1 MTTATPRRPEDHGT
15 AQEAEHVDPAGSV
28 LTPASTELVSDDLEV
43 PGPTPV
49 LDDAEPAAAQT
60 NPVTGGAPT
69 SASPDPAPEVLIAPA
84 ARAGAPTPSA
94 QTPPEAAVEQEAQS
108 APGRRAARHAATQDD
123 PSTTAVR
130 RRSLFAREEE
140 AHREAAEQAEAA
152 QPSEASTAPGEPT
165 SVTSPA
171 EAAASAQDEDDD
183 APMTPVWPRRTPE
196 PRSEEDILLDGSVVV
211 GRPASRAAA
220 HWAGVLLSLI
230 LLPPAWFF
238 LHDAATHLVGATEA
252 YRFAI
257 TTRGVIELVVGC
269 LLLVLAL
276 WTARRSS
283 LGTFVVGAIT
293 LVAGL
298 PGLVAPG
305 PVDAALSPFLT
316 RLAEQSTLGKD
327 VATMIWS
334 DAVSGRFLAVGLA
347 LVMVGVAS
355 HSARRAGRRE
365 QEVIDRVRHVG

>member
-183 APMTPVWPRRTPE
+183 APMTPVWPRRT
-196 PRSEEDILLDGSVVV
+196 L
-211 GRPASRAAA
+211 SRAARRISSWTA
-220 HWAGVLLSLI
+220 RWSSGGRPHALRPTGPGCCSPSSCCRRPGSSSTTPPPTSWGPPRPTALPSPRAGSSSSSWAVS
-230 LLPPAWFF
+230 
-238 LHDAATHLVGATEA
+238 
-252 YRFAI
+252 
-257 TTRGVIELVVGC
+257 
-269 LLLVLAL
+269 LLVLAL

>member
-130 RRSLFAREEE
+130 RRTLFPREED
-140 AHREAAEQAEAA
+140 ARREAAAQAEAA

-220 HWAGVLLSLI
+220 HWAGVLLSLV

-238 LHDAATHLVGATEA
+238 LHDAATHLVGAAEA

-316 RLAEQSTLGKD
+316 RLAEQD

>member
-15 AQEAEHVDPAGSV
+15 AQEAEHIDPAGSV

-84 ARAGAPTPSA
+84 AHAGAPTPSA

-108 APGRRAARHAATQDD
+108 ALGRRAARHAATQDD

-152 QPSEASTAPGEPT
+152 P
-165 SVTSPA
+165 
-171 EAAASAQDEDDD
+171 SAQDEDDD

-220 HWAGVLLSLI
+220 HWAGVLLSLV

-347 LVMVGVAS
+347 LVMVGVVS

>member
-60 NPVTGGAPT
+60 NPVTGGAPP

-220 HWAGVLLSLI
+220 HWAGVLLSLV

-238 LHDAATHLVGATEA
+238 LHDAATHLVGAAEA

-347 LVMVGVAS
+347 LVMGGGAS